1 MSKNITLVKK
11 IRNII
16 MFVKK
21 IITFW
26 MLGSIFYI
34 ILPVISGRIT
44 TITANIAA
52 AGTIIVLVAAL
63 YYLHLYC
70 CINNFAFAGAV
81 MLLLFIYV
89 LRYICD

>member
-1 MSKNITLVKK
+1 MLVK
-11 IRNII
+11 
-16 MFVKK
+16 FEDP
-21 IITFW
+21 
-26 MLGSIFYI
+26 YI
-34 ILPVISGRIT
+34 GV
-44 TITANIAA
+44 A
-52 AGTIIVLVAAL
+52 AGIIIVLVAAL